1 MPSGCWQCSCPWSRE
16 SGARKCVR
24 LTNAPCHK
32 QKPEESSVPR
42 PGQIPAGQEMAST
55 APGPEPGCGAAG
67 ATLAAGRLGKSGSD
81 GAQLAT
87 EKVVYLSGACSSR
100 NNICKDQPP
109 DQKSTSRQA
118 RLVFSAVEIQGQK
131 HEPAIAGEAAVDYF
145 FVVGVY
151 PPPAVEALL
160 SAAGEAAPLRDGC
173 RRARGTC
180 RSARP
185 GAGPCTA
192 AASQGAA
199 GAAEAVPEQLRLA
212 GRVAERCPAL
222 LAARQGDF

>member
-1 MPSGCWQCSCPWSRE
+1 MRSDKWSE
-16 SGARKCVR
+16 
-24 LTNAPCHK
+24 TNAIWVLAVQLP
-32 QKPEESSVPR
+32 V
-42 PGQIPAGQEMAST
+42 
-55 APGPEPGCGAAG
+55 EPGV
-67 ATLAAGRLGKSGSD
+67 GSEEMC
-81 GAQLAT
+81 ALN
-87 EKVVYLSGACSSR
+87 KCSMS
-100 NNICKDQPP
+100 
-109 DQKSTSRQA
+109 QA
-118 RLVFSAVEIQGQK
+118 ETRLVFSAVEIQGQK